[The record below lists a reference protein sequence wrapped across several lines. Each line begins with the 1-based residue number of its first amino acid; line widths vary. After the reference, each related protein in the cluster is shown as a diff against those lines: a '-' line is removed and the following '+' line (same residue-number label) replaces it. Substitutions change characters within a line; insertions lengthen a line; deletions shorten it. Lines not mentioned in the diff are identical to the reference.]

1 MASVKDESKNAIL
14 PEVNMDKSIYQS
26 FFYIFINEK
35 VYLRKKRHRFI
46 QPSDEKKCWDRVIY
60 FLCITSILY
69 LSESF
74 KK

>member
-35 VYLRKKRHRFI
+35 VYLRKKGIDLFNH
-46 QPSDEKKCWDRVIY
+46 QTKKSVGIG
-60 FLCITSILY
+60 LSI
-69 LSESF
+69 F
-74 KK
+74 FA

>member
-35 VYLRKKRHRFI
+35 VYLLKKGQLDLFNYLTLK
-46 QPSDEKKCWDRVIY
+46 KKCWIGLSY
-60 FLCITSILY
+60 FLCITSI
-69 LSESF
+69 
-74 KK
+74 